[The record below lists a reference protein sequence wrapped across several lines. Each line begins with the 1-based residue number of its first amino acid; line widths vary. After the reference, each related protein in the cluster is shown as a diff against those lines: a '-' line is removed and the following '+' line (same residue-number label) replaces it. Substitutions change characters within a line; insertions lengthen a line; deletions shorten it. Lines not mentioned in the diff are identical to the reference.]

1 MSGAAKYIQ
10 PGYTAIT
17 PYLYAKLDLIDF
29 LKRAFGAEV
38 THNPAPGEPGNFHAE
53 AKIGDAH
60 LLLGNGYFSDPFDG
74 RRSLHLR
81 SRCRRNLQA
90 RSKPGRGFAP
100 GTGRSDLG
108 RSGCRSERLV
118 GQHLVDSDAQAG
130 ELISKACV
138 IAD

>member
-38 THNPAPGEPGNFHAE
+38 THNPTPGERGNFHAE

-60 LLLGNGYFSDPFDG
+60 LLLGNGYFSDPSMAAAVYIYVPDVDATYK
-74 RRSLHLR
+74 RAVSLGAASLR
-81 SRCRRNLQA
+81 EPTDQTWGDRVAGVKDSSGNTWWIA
-90 RSKPGRGFAP
+90 THKPA
-100 GTGRSDLG
+100 S
-108 RSGCRSERLV
+108 
-118 GQHLVDSDAQAG
+118 
-130 ELISKACV
+130 
-138 IAD
+138 